1 MKRKF
6 MKRFM
11 AIGVSACMVLSSA
24 YYVPAEELTGEFEEA
39 WDEEADG
46 FTDEFADGE
55 NEEVTEDILDFSEDA
70 DQGETSTEENDF
82 ISSGEESTEELDAF
96 SSEADVAEN
105 YSVENQKK
113 DSTEYDEE
121 ITLYVM
127 SESYSDK
134 LSIPEDFLT
143 TYQIPAAPEGVEQ
156 TYSEIDCPGVEIDA
170 NGLIKPVENESWEI
184 SGATGEMQTVH
195 IYIYGENFV
204 EVVTGGVART
214 LKVNVVDYATYY
226 AEQRMDAF
234 LECNITDS
242 MSDYEKVDTIAKWIS
257 ENFDYNAYCSGY
269 TSMMIYGGGDCWA
282 NTAAVNYMCRKV
294 GITAYLRYAA
304 NDPLAGSGHRNSMV
318 IIDGEEY
325 IVDCGYTG
333 LAPRTYR
340 IAKIKEKFKVQELDD
355 GTLKTIQYEGKD
367 SNVTVPETIGGK
379 KVTVIGGGTFYL
391 GSVKIESVVLP
402 DTVTTIEEGAFSRC
416 EQLKII
422 SIPKSVSV
430 IEDNVFTYPYGADI
444 YSNLEEINVD
454 PDNLCYSSK
463 EGIMYDKS
471 GTVLLQYPEKN
482 KAGGVI
488 PNGVVKIG
496 KEAFY
501 WNKSLTSLVLPA
513 SVTELEEGCF
523 ENCVNLKQ
531 VTFSEGLKIIGAKAF
546 SGDEELEYIEIP
558 LSVEEIGDGAFQFGN
573 SYKYRRIMI
582 KGENIKFG
590 SYAFSSTNTF
600 IAGKAGST
608 LETYAKECS
617 YPFYAI
623 AEDGKIPLQK
633 EWFRDFNEKPLYNGL
648 ERKPGILYSSKN
660 PGIIRDKD
668 FEISYRDNIN
678 AGTGYAVI
686 TGKGVFGGI
695 VELPFTISPEP
706 YYEFYKA
713 VFEDSLGE
721 TLRLY
726 VTGEPLTPK
735 VLVPGF
741 TEGVEYKVTYED
753 NVEPGI
759 AKAKVEGVG
768 NYSGDHTLTFVI
780 YQDLPELPVISDRLY
795 TGRAIEPKVEIP
807 GLREG
812 LDYDVAYENNV
823 EVGTATVIVTGKY
836 LYGGEKRTTFKIYKY
851 GSDPTPTVTAEPT
864 KAPTV
869 TVEPT
874 KAPTITAEPTK
885 TPTIIVEPTK
895 TPTITVEPTQ
905 IPTITAE
912 PTKVPTVT
920 AEPTKVPTVTAEPTK
935 APTVTAEPTKAPTVT
950 AEPTKVPTITVEPT
964 KAPTPVPTVSVE
976 PTKKPT
982 PAPTVSPVP
991 TRTPEVTA
999 TPTPSTDGKTDSKLR
1014 PKKMTVSKLVA
1025 SRKTITVKWKR
1036 NTKASGY
1043 QIQCATDKRF
1053 KKNLK
1058 AVKIGKRSKTSYKV
1072 KKLLP
1077 KKKYYVRIRAYKKVG
1092 KTYIYGSW
1100 SKAKKVKTK

>member
-1 MKRKF
+1 
-6 MKRFM
+6 
-11 AIGVSACMVLSSA
+11 
-24 YYVPAEELTGEFEEA
+24 
-39 WDEEADG
+39 
-46 FTDEFADGE
+46 
-55 NEEVTEDILDFSEDA
+55 
-70 DQGETSTEENDF
+70 
-82 ISSGEESTEELDAF
+82 
-96 SSEADVAEN
+96 
-105 YSVENQKK
+105 
-113 DSTEYDEE
+113 
-121 ITLYVM
+121 
-127 SESYSDK
+127 
-134 LSIPEDFLT
+134 
-143 TYQIPAAPEGVEQ
+143 
-156 TYSEIDCPGVEIDA
+156 
-170 NGLIKPVENESWEI
+170 
-184 SGATGEMQTVH
+184 
-195 IYIYGENFV
+195 
-204 EVVTGGVART
+204 
-214 LKVNVVDYATYY
+214 
-226 AEQRMDAF
+226 
-234 LECNITDS
+234 
-242 MSDYEKVDTIAKWIS
+242 
-257 ENFDYNAYCSGY
+257 
-269 TSMMIYGGGDCWA
+269 
-282 NTAAVNYMCRKV
+282 
-294 GITAYLRYAA
+294 
-304 NDPLAGSGHRNSMV
+304 
-318 IIDGEEY
+318 
-325 IVDCGYTG
+325 
-333 LAPRTYR
+333 
-340 IAKIKEKFKVQELDD
+340 
-355 GTLKTIQYEGKD
+355 
-367 SNVTVPETIGGK
+367 
-379 KVTVIGGGTFYL
+379 
-391 GSVKIESVVLP
+391 
-402 DTVTTIEEGAFSRC
+402 
-416 EQLKII
+416 
-422 SIPKSVSV
+422 
-430 IEDNVFTYPYGADI
+430 
-444 YSNLEEINVD
+444 
-454 PDNLCYSSK
+454 
-463 EGIMYDKS
+463 MYDKS

-874 KAPTITAEPTK
+874 KAPTITAER
-885 TPTIIVEPTK
+885 
-895 TPTITVEPTQ
+895 Q
-905 IPTITAE
+905 RLQQ
-912 PTKVPTVT
+912 
-920 AEPTKVPTVTAEPTK
+920 
-935 APTVTAEPTKAPTVT
+935 
-950 AEPTKVPTITVEPT
+950 
-964 KAPTPVPTVSVE
+964 S
-976 PTKKPT
+976 
-982 PAPTVSPVP
+982 
-991 TRTPEVTA
+991 
-999 TPTPSTDGKTDSKLR
+999 
-1014 PKKMTVSKLVA
+1014 
-1025 SRKTITVKWKR
+1025 
-1036 NTKASGY
+1036 
-1043 QIQCATDKRF
+1043 
-1053 KKNLK
+1053 
-1058 AVKIGKRSKTSYKV
+1058 
-1072 KKLLP
+1072 
-1077 KKKYYVRIRAYKKVG
+1077 
-1092 KTYIYGSW
+1092 
-1100 SKAKKVKTK
+1100 